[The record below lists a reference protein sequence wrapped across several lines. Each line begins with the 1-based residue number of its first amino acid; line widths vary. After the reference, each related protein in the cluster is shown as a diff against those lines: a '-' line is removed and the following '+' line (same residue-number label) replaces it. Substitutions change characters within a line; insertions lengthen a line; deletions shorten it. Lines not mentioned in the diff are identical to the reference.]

1 MKKILTSS
9 QSQKLDALTMSAQGV
24 SSYELMERAVCEL
37 YVHLKAFV
45 GNVDGK
51 RFIVVSGTGN
61 NGGDGLGLARK
72 LKEDNADVTVCMCDF
87 SANIST
93 ECLINLN
100 KVNDLGIRVMSAK
113 DRLED
118 CFPFDVN
125 AIVIDAIFG
134 TGLNRSVAGG
144 HAKVVEAMNDFP
156 GMVVSIDIPSG
167 LFADDNSRNDGAIVK
182 ADLTLS
188 IQDYHLSAMLAE
200 NSMYYGDIRIVD
212 IGHDKDSL
220 SSFVTEFYYLEKA
233 DIVKLIKPRRDF
245 DHKGTFGHALLVAG
259 GIGKAGAA
267 IMASRACMRSGVGLL
282 TVQVPL
288 EISNIMQVAVPEA
301 MLELDDCNIR
311 NNNTMSV
318 EKYSSIG
325 VGPGIGVGSSAV
337 AKVDSLINCGKPM
350 VMDADALNILATDS
364 TKLASIANCVLTPHP
379 KEFER
384 LFGKM
389 SSTLEKLK
397 IMSDFSSSHNSV
409 VVLKGGVTAISLTN
423 GHVVFYN
430 GRNPGIATGG
440 SGDVLTGIITSLLAQ
455 GYCVDEA
462 ATIGVLLHGEAGKL
476 AVSRFGRIST
486 IATDIIDCLPDVCRS
501 LEN

>member
-1 MKKILTSS
+1 MTI
-9 QSQKLDALTMSAQGV
+9 SAIGI
-24 SSYELMERAVCEL
+24 SSYKLMERAVCALFEH
-37 YVHLKAFV
+37 VEHIV
-45 GNVDGK
+45 GDFDGK
-51 RFIVVSGTGN
+51 KFVVVAGTGN

-72 LKEDNADVTVCMCDF
+72 LMEANAGVEVFLCDF
-87 SANIST
+87 SQNISQ
-93 ECLINLN
+93 ECLINLDKLKELKIN
-100 KVNDLGIRVMSAK
+100 TVSLSGCDLSTLA
-113 DRLED
+113 
-118 CFPFDVN
+118 FDDN
-125 AIVIDAIFG
+125 AIIVDAIFG
-134 TGLNRSVAGG
+134 TGLSRSVTGDC
-144 HAKVVEAMNDFP
+144 AKVIEAINKTH
-156 GMVVSIDIPSG
+156 GKTISIDIPSG

-220 SSFVTEFYYLEKA
+220 SSFVTEFCYLEKA
-233 DIVKLIKPRRDF
+233 DIVKLIKPRHDF

-259 GIGKAGAA
+259 GVGKAGAA
-267 IMASRACMRSGVGLL
+267 IMASLACMRAGVGLL
-282 TVQVPL
+282 TVHVPV

-301 MLELDDCNIR
+301 MLELDGDNIF
-311 NNNTMSV
+311 NTKTMNV
-318 EKYSSIG
+318 EKYSSVGI
-325 VGPGIGVGSSAV
+325 GPGIGVGSSAV

-397 IMSDFSSSHNSV
+397 IMSDFSRSHNSV
-409 VVLKGGVTAISLTN
+409 VVLKGGVTAISLTD
-423 GHVVFYN
+423 GRVVMYN

-440 SGDVLTGIITSLLAQ
+440 SGDVLTGVIASLLAQ
-455 GYCVDEA
+455 GYGVNEA
-462 ATIGVLLHGEAGKL
+462 AMIGVWLHGEAGKL
-476 AVSRFGRIST
+476 ATSRLGVMST
-486 IATDIIDCLPDVCRS
+486 LATDIIDSLPEVCRS
-501 LEN
+501 VEKSMC